1 MESKFVCLFLYMFE
15 LKLKRRITS
24 GRDLKAEVV
33 IPVKDAIFQQ
43 QINIFHLEQG
53 SLLPF

>member
-24 GRDLKAEVV
+24 RRDLKAEVV

-53 SLLPF
+53 SLVPS